1 MTEEQLIAKLNDIK
15 NDTSISEE
23 EKNKYLSIYAAGLE
37 RIRYD
42 KIIETK
48 KDQIQKLRL
57 KIINELLE
65 LYTKV
70 DDEKRPIVYNALDR
84 LNQDS
89 INNLFVLKP
98 HLQLKVYEIDSSSLT
113 GQVVTYVDDSIQME
127 LTDLNEMC
135 DKFRGIIARK
145 YYLLSCHLSDII
157 DPEVFNFYNEDEEF
171 KEQSEF
177 DRVFMRENSNINE
190 LDVFPT
196 EKGIVRNIL
205 IDAIKYGKS
214 YGTLY
219 EKLPEIAGFTEQ
231 PDEYSSGN
239 KTM

>member
-1 MTEEQLIAKLNDIK
+1 MTEEQLIAKLEETK

-42 KIIETK
+42 KIIEKK

-57 KIINELLE
+57 KIISELLE
-65 LYTKV
+65 LYPNS
-70 DDEKRPIVYNALDR
+70 DDEKRPIVYNALED
-84 LNQDS
+84 LNSDNM
-89 INNLFVLKP
+89 INRTISKP
-98 HLQLKVYEIDSSSLT
+98 SLQTKVYEIDSSSLT

-145 YYLLSCHLSDII
+145 YYLLSDHLSDII
-157 DPEVFNFYNEDEEF
+157 DPEVFNFYKDDGDY
-171 KEQSEF
+171 KEQAEF
-177 DRVFMRENSNINE
+177 DKMFLRENKKINE
-190 LDVFPT
+190 LDVFPA
-196 EKGIVRNIL
+196 EKGIIRNIL

-219 EKLPEIAGFTEQ
+219 EKLPEIAGYTDQLNEFES
-231 PDEYSSGN
+231 DN
-239 KTM
+239 KTK